1 MPTRRSHLIAAV
13 YQNICYGWTVDVV
26 AGRAIDCARLSSE
39 DQRKRTLLARRG
51 ILASNFPRIREVA
64 GAVVFDPSGRLLL
77 QLRDDVPN
85 ILYPGKIG
93 LFGGHREGSETFLEC
108 VVREIHEELSC
119 YLPPERFEPLVS
131 RVGPDSEVPGG
142 TVLAEFF
149 VVRGVPVDKL
159 SVTEGSLKIVLVEE
173 LNQIADVLTPSA
185 RFALVD
191 LGLLPEQPNEC

>member
-1 MPTRRSHLIAAV
+1 MSSSFPKIREIAA
-13 YQNICYGWTVDVV
+13 
-26 AGRAIDCARLSSE
+26 
-39 DQRKRTLLARRG
+39 
-51 ILASNFPRIREVA
+51 
-64 GAVVFDPSGRLLL
+64 AVVFDPSGRLLL

-85 ILYPGKIG
+85 ILYPGKVG

-108 VVREIHEELSC
+108 VVREIHEELSY

-142 TVLAEFF
+142 TVRAEFF

-159 SVTEGSLKIVLVEE
+159 NVTEGSLKIVLVDE
-173 LNQIADVLTPSA
+173 LDQITDVLTPSA

-191 LGLLPEQPNEC
+191 LGLLT